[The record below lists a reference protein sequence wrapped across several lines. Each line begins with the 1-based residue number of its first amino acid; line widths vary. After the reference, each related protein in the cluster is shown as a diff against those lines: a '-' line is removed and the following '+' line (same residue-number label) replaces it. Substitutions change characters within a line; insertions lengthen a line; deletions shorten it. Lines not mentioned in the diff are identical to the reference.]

1 MSTISGV
8 SSASS
13 AWSNMSATR
22 SNRPPGGMSPDK
34 MFAKVDTD
42 GSGGVDKT
50 ELQGLLDKVAQKT
63 GVANSS
69 SSDQLFSKMD
79 SNGDGSLS
87 KDELGKGM
95 KDIMPPPSTV
105 DFAQSRSDSTDSST
119 SGKDDLFAKVDTN
132 GDGSVSQ
139 AEMKSLMDI
148 MDKMASGSGSD
159 STSSASA
166 TSDTSSSGTSST
178 SSSDMFSKLDTN
190 GDRSLS
196 KAEFEAGRPQGG
208 NGPQGAGGMPPPPG
222 GAGGAGGASNSSASS
237 STYDPLDTNQDGVVS
252 AKERIAGSLST
263 DAVQSLFKSI
273 DTDSDSKISS
283 SESDAFIKQLTSQ
296 VASLGQSAQNTDTS
310 SGTNSPSKSKHE
322 SFDLAQLARQA
333 YDQIASGWAQQT
345 KGATLSA
352 VA

>member
-13 AWSNMSATR
+13 AWSNVSATR

-34 MFAKVDTD
+34 MFAKVDAD

-63 GVANSS
+63 GVSNSS
-69 SSDQLFSKMD
+69 STDQLFSKMD

-95 KDIMPPPSTV
+95 KDIMPPPSTM

-159 STSSASA
+159 SSSSTSA
-166 TSDTSSSGTSST
+166 TSDTSSSSSGP

-190 GDRSLS
+190 GDGSLS

-208 NGPQGAGGMPPPPG
+208 NGPHGAGGMPPPPG
-222 GAGGAGGASNSSASS
+222 GAGGAGSSSASS
-237 STYDPLDTNQDGVVS
+237 TTYDPLDTNQDGVVS
-252 AKERIAGSLST
+252 AQERMAGSTATNAL
-263 DAVQSLFKSI
+263 QSLFKSI
-273 DTDSDSKISS
+273 DSDGDGKISS
-283 SESDAFIKQLTSQ
+283 SESDAFVKQLTSQ

-310 SGTNSPSKSKHE
+310 SGNNPQSQSKHE

>member
-13 AWSNMSATR
+13 AWSNVSATR

-63 GVANSS
+63 GVTNSS
-69 SSDQLFSKMD
+69 STDQLFSKMD

-95 KDIMPPPSTV
+95 KDIMPPPSTM

-119 SGKDDLFAKVDTN
+119 NGKDDLFAKVDTN

-148 MDKMASGSGSD
+148 MDKMASSSGSN

-166 TSDTSSSGTSST
+166 TSDTSSSTSAT
-178 SSSDMFSKLDTN
+178 SSSDMFSKLDSN
-190 GDRSLS
+190 GDGSLS
-196 KAEFEAGRPQGG
+196 KTEFEAGRPQGG
-208 NGPQGAGGMPPPPG
+208 HGPQGSGGMPPPPG
-222 GAGGAGGASNSSASS
+222 GAGGAGGAGNSSASS
-237 STYDPLDTNQDGVVS
+237 TTYDPLDTNQDGVVS
-252 AKERIAGSLST
+252 AQERMAGSLST
-263 DAVQSLFKSI
+263 DTVQSLFKSI
-273 DTDSDSKISS
+273 DTNGDSKISS

-310 SGTNSPSKSKHE
+310 SGNSSQSKSKHE
-322 SFDLAQLARQA
+322 NFDLAQLARQA

-345 KGATLSA
+345 KGSTLSA